1 MNDLLKYLAN
11 KIDEDLKNI
20 EADLATGVAKD
31 HGDYKF
37 HCGRYRGLLTAK
49 SHIIEAA
56 EKAEREREIGS
67 MAAKR
72 KRAAQAALVPIEP
85 RAAAMPAGVPLLRIS
100 TRVPANFV
108 SKAFL

>member
-56 EKAEREREIGS
+56 ER
-67 MAAKR
+67 MD
-72 KRAAQAALVPIEP
+72 QD
-85 RAAAMPAGVPLLRIS
+85 
-100 TRVPANFV
+100 ND
-108 SKAFL
+108 